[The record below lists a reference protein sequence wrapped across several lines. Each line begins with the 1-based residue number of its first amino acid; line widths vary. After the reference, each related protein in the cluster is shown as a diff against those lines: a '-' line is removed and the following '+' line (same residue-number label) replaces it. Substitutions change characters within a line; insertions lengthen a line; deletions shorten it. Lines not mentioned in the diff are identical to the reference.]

1 MSTRALLTGI
11 AVLLLATG
19 TAQAQIQPGPNLTPL
34 YCLNHGRRCPAL
46 GVPMRIQ
53 RVEMWIII
61 LAQIFLLALV
71 MVIVFSI
78 GILF

>member
-1 MSTRALLTGI
+1 
-11 AVLLLATG
+11 
-19 TAQAQIQPGPNLTPL
+19 
-34 YCLNHGRRCPAL
+34 
-46 GVPMRIQ
+46 MRIQ